1 MNAIKHDLG
10 DRMKIE
16 KVYNNNV
23 VSAYNEENTELVIMG
38 KGLAFQKKPGDE
50 IEEEKIEKVFTLK
63 NNDISERFKSLLYE
77 VSLELMEV
85 AEEIIKL
92 AKRKLGRELNDSIYI
107 SLTDHINFAI
117 ERNKKG
123 LDIKNALLWEIKKL
137 YKDEFSIGL
146 EALYMIK
153 EKLEVTLPEDEAGF
167 IAMHI
172 VNAELNEEMPNIV
185 NITKT
190 MQDILKIVKYHF
202 GLEFNE
208 ESLNFFRFVTHL
220 KFFAQ
225 RLYSQT
231 YMESDDDFLFEA
243 VKNKHKDAFE
253 CTEKINDYVKRQ
265 FDYEL
270 TNDEKLY
277 LTVHI
282 ERVVNR

>member
-1 MNAIKHDLG
+1 
-10 DRMKIE
+10 MKIE

-23 VSAYNEENTELVIMG
+23 VSAFNEENTELVIMG

-63 NNDISERFKSLLYE
+63 NNDISERFKTLLYE

-146 EALYMIK
+146 EALCMIK

-202 GLEFNE
+202 GLDFNE

>member
-1 MNAIKHDLG
+1 
-10 DRMKIE
+10 
-16 KVYNNNV
+16 
-23 VSAYNEENTELVIMG
+23 
-38 KGLAFQKKPGDE
+38 
-50 IEEEKIEKVFTLK
+50 
-63 NNDISERFKSLLYE
+63 
-77 VSLELMEV
+77 
-85 AEEIIKL
+85 
-92 AKRKLGRELNDSIYI
+92 LNDSIYI

-123 LDIKNALLWEIKKL
+123 LDIKNALMWEIKKL
-137 YKDEFSIGL
+137 YKDEFSLGL
-146 EALYMIK
+146 KALNMIK
-153 EKLEVTLPEDEAGF
+153 EKLDVTLPEDEAGF

-202 GLEFNE
+202 GIDFDE

-225 RLYSQT
+225 RLYSKT
-231 YMESDDDFLFEA
+231 YMQSDDDFLFEA
-243 VKNKHKDAFE
+243 VKNKHKDAFA
-253 CTEKINDYVKRQ
+253 CTEKINDYVKRK